1 MAESVTAAQSLGTDA
16 KMALTNL
23 FATLLT
29 RELLSCAVDPD
40 VDIGSLLETMPTLL
54 RNFSADLRVEQTQ
67 SDAFFRRSTAAFV
80 RLNRFQISRKFADSF
95 QARMDLAIA
104 ETTRSNQDDKPTIP
118 EKIKLPSNYDP
129 SGESESDCALDV
141 DNNVDSY
148 VETHPDEARR
158 HVEESTSFRL
168 MVEKAKAVFK
178 LTSSS
183 RTTMKDVRLQVDK
196 ALRAPTGRLSSSRIN
211 IECHISWD
219 PAQFLIDQFDNPTE
233 ASLCDVMTI
242 TSSNEEFQA
251 ATCLEYVRQVWPIT
265 GEELLLSLQDYVHN
279 QLLQMPRSIPPL
291 SVKLSNG
298 THVKIVLCKGRL
310 FAECDGLG
318 HAVAEVIE
326 ELAWLGAACREHS
339 VADQLGMCFIDVQY
353 LSSVEPHI
361 AVTYSLKDLKPATG
375 HATDSSCWHALFR
388 NSVVVQG
395 YPIKRRTQNQQ
406 GLEMPMELMLGLG
419 LTDTVTVYNRGLVID
434 GLQSM
439 FVPVGRTKD
448 SIQWH
453 YIHSELDECIM
464 YSRADEVCPD
474 RLREDRLD
482 ESALGIGRNFVGWT
496 TKAELLFGS
505 DKINY
510 KNIRPSHL
518 DRCGPGYALE
528 KASITA
534 GKFLMLGVTIVP
546 GQKDKASH
554 HDLSSSYKL
563 MIGCAARRNV
573 ILYDAQDQLGWLTDA
588 ASALLHLSRAQLS
601 LDILEGV
608 ELQQYRS
615 PDPSFIGNACIKAL
629 LDNTNRTLE
638 IDRQYIGT
646 TEERILVNGKWET
659 KTVVRYRTIYFEDM
673 VKDNWKILNQIF
685 SYSDS
690 HTGIEL
696 PTSIRKHIEGFDFD
710 DIVHSAQQ
718 MFPLATPLDR
728 QRGAWLDFARKI
740 NAITLFGTGFGD
752 LIIPAAGSNKLCDYW
767 SLVPKSLDYLVVSVA
782 HLERLRNAQSTS
794 QECHSENI
802 ELGKGIYWHRGD
814 RLFEHC
820 DGCTTSQPCDR
831 AQKVNAR
838 IPGREGCMGFPTDN
852 PAGAVI
858 FGHMAHKR
866 LWSSKD
872 ELHARPTPQSRS
884 HFEQTDVAFSDSGI
898 GASIADASS
907 FTDPRFHDSETVAVP
922 ASWGRMIH
930 QSNSRDEQPESGR
943 TVDHKDSQMHSQTGR
958 LLILCKTGFRRRLS
972 RPNR

>member
-1 MAESVTAAQSLGTDA
+1 M
-16 KMALTNL
+16 
-23 FATLLT
+23 
-29 RELLSCAVDPD
+29 
-40 VDIGSLLETMPTLL
+40 
-54 RNFSADLRVEQTQ
+54 
-67 SDAFFRRSTAAFV
+67 
-80 RLNRFQISRKFADSF
+80 
-95 QARMDLAIA
+95 
-104 ETTRSNQDDKPTIP
+104 
-118 EKIKLPSNYDP
+118 
-129 SGESESDCALDV
+129 
-141 DNNVDSY
+141 
-148 VETHPDEARR
+148 
-158 HVEESTSFRL
+158 
-168 MVEKAKAVFK
+168 
-178 LTSSS
+178 
-183 RTTMKDVRLQVDK
+183 
-196 ALRAPTGRLSSSRIN
+196 
-211 IECHISWD
+211 
-219 PAQFLIDQFDNPTE
+219 
-233 ASLCDVMTI
+233 
-242 TSSNEEFQA
+242 
-251 ATCLEYVRQVWPIT
+251 
-265 GEELLLSLQDYVHN
+265 
-279 QLLQMPRSIPPL
+279 
-291 SVKLSNG
+291 KLSNG

-310 FAECDGLG
+310 FVKCDGLG

-339 VADQLGMCFIDVQY
+339 VADQLGMCFIDVRY
-353 LSSVEPHI
+353 LSSIEPHI
-361 AVTYSLKDLKPATG
+361 TVTYCLKDLKPATG

-388 NSVVVQG
+388 NAVVVQG

-406 GLEMPMELMLGLG
+406 GLEMSMELMLGLG

-439 FVPVGRTKD
+439 FVPVGRWKD

-496 TKAELLFGS
+496 TKAELLFGNLDGCSQGTCDANDSDVLGS

-510 KNIRPSHL
+510 KSIRPSHL

-554 HDLSSSYKL
+554 HDLSSSYKM

-573 ILYDAQDQLGWLTDA
+573 ILYDAHDQLGWLTDA

-608 ELQQYRS
+608 ELQEYRS

-646 TEERILVNGKWET
+646 TEERILVNEKWET

-685 SYSDS
+685 SYSVS

-718 MFPLATPLDR
+718 MFPLTTPLDR
-728 QRGAWLDFARKI
+728 QRGAWLDFAKNI

-782 HLERLRNAQSTS
+782 HLERLRNSQFNS

-831 AQKVNAR
+831 AQKLNAR
-838 IPGREGCMGFPTDN
+838 IPGSKGCMGFPTDS

-866 LWSSKD
+866 LWGSKD
-872 ELHARPTPQSRS
+872 ELHARLNPQSRS
-884 HFEQTDVAFSDSGI
+884 HSEQTDGAFSDSGM
-898 GASIADASS
+898 GASIGDASS
-907 FTDPRFHDSETVAVP
+907 PTDPPFPNSKAVAVP

-930 QSNSRDEQPESGR
+930 QSNISRDQQPGSGP
-943 TVDHKDSQMHSQTGR
+943 TVDHKDSQMRSQTGR
-958 LLILCKTGFRRRLS
+958 LLILCKTGFRRHLS
-972 RPNR
+972 RSDR